1 MLQLLQNLVFSIR
14 FFGDLLNVFCYAARN
29 ATTGAP
35 SKASG
40 MQLGKSTKTNQFLE
54 SLKAEGEVIVEA
66 VAPGPVRSAAPVI
79 TDPITVGI
87 EEKLTVTLK
96 KDGGL
101 ENLVVQGTMSLV
113 VQKEEDAYIRV
124 QVRLDTTA
132 TKFLWTH

>member
-1 MLQLLQNLVFSIR
+1 MLFWGCVQIVKFIE
-14 FFGDLLNVFCYAARN
+14 DLLNVFRCTART
-29 ATTGAP
+29 ATSGAP
-35 SKASG
+35 RASG
-40 MQLGKSTKTNQFLE
+40 MQLGKSTKANQFLE

-132 TKFLWTH
+132 TEFLWIH